1 LDCIPARMRAAVPAL
16 ALCLCAS
23 VLASAP
29 RLATAAANYVDHPEA
44 RAFIE
49 RISTAHGLNA
59 AELRGLFQRAERQQ
73 AVLDAI
79 SRPAE
84 RVLNWGEYRQ
94 IFITDKRIDG
104 GVAFWDKHAELLAH
118 AEQRYGVPAEII
130 VAILGVETFYGRY
143 KGKYPALASLAT
155 LAFDYPPRS
164 KFFTRELEEFLL
176 LVREEGID
184 PLTAKGSYAAAM
196 GMPQFISSSYRA
208 YAVDFDDDG
217 RRDLWHSLA
226 DVIGSVGNYFA
237 RHGWREGGAITER
250 ANPTGDAWRELADG
264 KLKPALSREQL
275 AGGGLEAGFEGPYT
289 VMDLDNGEARES
301 WVGAH
306 NFYVITRYNHSRLY
320 AMAVYQLATQIR
332 ARRGLEPR

>member
-1 LDCIPARMRAAVPAL
+1 LDFIPARIRAAAPAL

-23 VLASAP
+23 VLAPAP
-29 RLATAAANYVDHPEA
+29 AAAAASYVDHPEA

-49 RISTAHGLNA
+49 RVSAEHGLNA

-84 RVLNWGEYRQ
+84 RVLNWGEYRK

-104 GVAFWDKHAELLAH
+104 GAAFWGEHAELLAR
-118 AEQRYGVPAEII
+118 AEQHYGVPAEII
-130 VAILGVETFYGRY
+130 VAIIGVETFYGRY

-184 PLTAKGSYAAAM
+184 PLAAKGSYAAAM

-208 YAVDFDDDG
+208 YAVDFDGDG
-217 RRDLWHSLA
+217 QRDLWHSLA
-226 DVIGSVGNYFA
+226 DVIGSVANYFA
-237 RHGWREGGAITER
+237 RHGWRQGGAVTAR
-250 ANPTGDAWRELADG
+250 ANPAGDAWRELADG
-264 KLKPALSREQL
+264 GLKPKLSREQL
-275 AGGGLEAGFEGPYT
+275 AAAGLEAGFDGPYT

-301 WVGAH
+301 WIGAH

-320 AMAVYQLATQIR
+320 AMAVYQLAGEIR